1 MQKAKPNKSYDY
13 AYEQYNRLLEK
24 FKSRPDIRQKIILIR
39 RLANLL
45 MVMEF
50 LAKLQ

>member
-1 MQKAKPNKSYDY
+1 MQKDKPNKSYDY
-13 AYEQYNRLLEK
+13 AYEQYSRLLER
-24 FKSRPDIRQKIILIR
+24 FKTCPDIRQKIILIR

-50 LAKLQ
+50 LVKLQ